1 MLLFQLGHIE
11 LLSALLLLEEPV
23 LSRLFFS
30 LLVFLNLLHHFYSLF
45 LLLTALLGLLS
56 ELERQVLPRYVS
68 LRLFFLFLISLL
80 LHRLFGFGPESL
92 CLVDLGAAGELV
104 PHFAGALHE
113 ILILDLLE
121 PPFRQTALV
130 VAVARALLYLIII
143 DFQLFLL
150 LKHLFNSGHFNC
162 VFAELGRHLNRFAVC
177 SINGLLRVLTIHL
190 QG

>member
-11 LLSALLLLEEPV
+11 FLCAWLLLEEAV
-23 LSRLFFS
+23 LNCLLFS
-30 LLVFLNLLHHFYSLF
+30 LLILLNLLHHFYSLF

-68 LRLFFLFLISLL
+68 LRLFLLFLISLL
-80 LHRLFGFGPESL
+80 LHRLFGLGPESL

-113 ILILDLLE
+113 ILILHLLE
-121 PPFRQTALV
+121 PPLAQSALV
-130 VAVARALLYLIII
+130 IRVDGALLYLIIV

-150 LKHLFNSGHFNC
+150 LEHLFNCGHLNS

-177 SINGLLRVLTIHL
+177 SINGLLRVLPIHL
-190 QG
+190 